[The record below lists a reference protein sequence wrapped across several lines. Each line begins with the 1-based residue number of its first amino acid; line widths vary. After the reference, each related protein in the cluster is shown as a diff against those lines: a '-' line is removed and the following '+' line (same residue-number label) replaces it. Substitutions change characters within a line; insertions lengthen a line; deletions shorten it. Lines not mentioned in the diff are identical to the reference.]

1 MTRPTDRARPVGLGA
16 VTLLMCLFNGAWLL
30 VMRPHGM
37 STKTLWLTSGS
48 LVAISFLVIWYFWLG
63 RNWARWLVLV
73 ASVVALANLA
83 FLGFLGSGEKLIA
96 VGEGA
101 LAIWLLVWLNTR
113 SVRTFFSGR
122 ADLGGA

>member
-1 MTRPTDRARPVGLGA
+1 MQRAADSRPRFARDAHFVRSLAADAPPV
-16 VTLLMCLFNGAWLL
+16 
-30 VMRPHGM
+30 
-37 STKTLWLTSGS
+37 
-48 LVAISFLVIWYFWLG
+48 FWLG

-113 SVRTFFSGR
+113 SVRAFFSGR
-122 ADLGGA
+122 ADTGAV